1 MNNTKT
7 RFFSSKYIMYHTIS
21 ISDLS
26 KPQLS
31 KLLKGKPV
39 RVKLGDSQKI
49 NVSTE
54 QKKKMM
60 SAHKK
65 GKGINLTFDPYQMRM
80 HGSGMKGKG
89 PFDWLD
95 PNKNGVAQAF
105 APIAEPIKE
114 TFTPQLGRD
123 IAKELIYK
131 GIPIVGSTLG
141 GIAGS
146 EFGPV
151 GSMAGAFAGE
161 QAGQATANK
170 IGELS
175 GLGVRR
181 GRPKK
186 GGALMVAG
194 YKGKGDMPIYTM
206 DYRGPN
212 DPRFMKGNDMPIYT
226 MDHRGPN
233 DPRFMKGSGNFWE
246 DIAPATT
253 YLRPVGDALVDKTVE
268 KIRGSGMRK
277 MKGKGNFWED
287 ISPATTY
294 LRPVGDALV
303 DKTVEKIKGSG
314 MKGKGYADKF
324 INGMF
329 TRGSGMR
336 KGGRQTQ
343 HGLYGAGLLSSL
355 KKGAAKALNLAQTNP
370 VVGAVATQLLDQIPT
385 AAKALGSYAGDEK
398 LGSMAGHMVRAGIKA
413 KTGLGLKKKGRK
425 KKGGALMVAGLK

>member
-1 MNNTKT
+1 
-7 RFFSSKYIMYHTIS
+7 MYHTIS

-49 NVSTE
+49 NVSAE

-60 SAHKK
+60 SAHKR
-65 GKGINLTFDPYQMRM
+65 GKGMNLTFDPYQMQM

-89 PFDWLD
+89 AFDWLD

-105 APIAEPIKE
+105 APISEPIKE

-141 GIAGS
+141 GIAGA

-186 GGALMVAG
+186 GGALYVAG
-194 YKGKGDMPIYTM
+194 YKGKGMEAHTM

-212 DPRFMKGNDMPIYT
+212 DPRFMKGKGNFWEDIAPATTYLRPVGDALVDKTVEKI
-226 MDHRGPN
+226 RGSG
-233 DPRFMKGSGNFWE
+233 MKGKGNFWE

-277 MKGKGNFWED
+277 
-287 ISPATTY
+287 
-294 LRPVGDALV
+294 
-303 DKTVEKIKGSG
+303 
-314 MKGKGYADKF
+314 
-324 INGMF
+324 
-329 TRGSGMR
+329 
-336 KGGRQTQ
+336 GGRQTM
-343 HGLYGAGLLSSL
+343 HGLHG
-355 KKGAAKALNLAQTNP
+355 
-370 VVGAVATQLLDQIPT
+370 
-385 AAKALGSYAGDEK
+385 
-398 LGSMAGHMVRAGIKA
+398 M
-413 KTGLGLKKKGRK
+413 GLGLKKKGRK

>member
-181 GRPKK
+181 RGRPKK

-212 DPRFMKGNDMPIYT
+212 DPRKMKG
-226 MDHRGPN
+226 
-233 DPRFMKGSGNFWE
+233 KGNFWE
-246 DIAPATT
+246 DIEPATT
-253 YLRPVGDALVDKTVE
+253 YLRPVGDALIDKTVE
-268 KIRGSGMRK
+268 KIKGSGMRK

-303 DKTVEKIKGSG
+303 DKTVEKIK
-314 MKGKGYADKF
+314 
-324 INGMF
+324 
-329 TRGSGMR
+329 GSGMR

-425 KKGGALMVAGLK
+425 KKGGALMVAGLR